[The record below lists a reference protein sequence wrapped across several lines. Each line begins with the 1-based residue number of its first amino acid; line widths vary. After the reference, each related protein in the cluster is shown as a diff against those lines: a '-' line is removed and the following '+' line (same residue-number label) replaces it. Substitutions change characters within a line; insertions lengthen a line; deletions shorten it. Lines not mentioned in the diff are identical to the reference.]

1 MSEANEI
8 RAAIMEVSGELIS
21 VRVIAGEALVPL
33 SELKDII
40 AQVAM
45 AVAMNA
51 VSCIGTEGMPE
62 ANGQVKIALLMT
74 DLIELLEVK
83 ASLETL

>member
-51 VSCIGTEGMPE
+51 VENIGGEGMAE

-74 DLIELLEVK
+74 DLIELLEMK
-83 ASLETL
+83 ASVEAL